1 MRHVILAWLMAAAPA
16 QHAWV
21 GMYIGSSPTDMP
33 VAEAWLTVRP
43 VPLTAT
49 RPDTTKPPAYDLH
62 WKDALL
68 TAREAVWRDFFGAP
82 DALAAVLTEDF
93 IAINSGGPWRNRV
106 ETIADSREARA
117 AGSMLTELVFPETR
131 VQRYGDVAIIYTTYR
146 FTVKRGTAEPTT
158 SAGRATEM
166 FRLDGGR
173 WLHTGWHLD
182 EAP

>member
-1 MRHVILAWLMAAAPA
+1 MRHTVMAGAVAATLAWAWIETSPDWRFETPAPDLRHAIERPEVVPSSAAAA
-16 QHAWV
+16 H
-21 GMYIGSSPTDMP
+21 D
-33 VAEAWLTVRP
+33 
-43 VPLTAT
+43 PL
-49 RPDTTKPPAYDLH
+49 
-62 WKDALL
+62 WQDALL

-93 IAINSGGPWRNRV
+93 IAINSGGPWRNRA

-117 AGSMLTELVFPETR
+117 AGSVLTELVFPETR

-146 FTVKRGTAEPTT
+146 FTVKRGTAEPAT

>member
-1 MRHVILAWLMAAAPA
+1 MQPTTMIWPIAAALAWASIESPPSWRSEAPA
-16 QHAWV
+16 PELNSVREYESTPSPVDA
-21 GMYIGSSPTDMP
+21 ISSD
-33 VAEAWLTVRP
+33 A
-43 VPLTAT
+43 
-49 RPDTTKPPAYDLH
+49 PPP

-93 IAINSGGPWRNRV
+93 IAINSGGPWRNRA

-117 AGSMLTELVFPETR
+117 AGSVLTELVFPETR

-146 FTVKRGTAEPTT
+146 FTVKRGSAEPTT

-166 FRLDGGR
+166 FRLVGSR

-182 EAP
+182 EAE